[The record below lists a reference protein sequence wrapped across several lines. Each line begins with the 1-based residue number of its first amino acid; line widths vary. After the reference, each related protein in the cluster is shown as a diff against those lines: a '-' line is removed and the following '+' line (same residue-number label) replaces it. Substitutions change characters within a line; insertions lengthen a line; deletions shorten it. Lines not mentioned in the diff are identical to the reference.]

1 MKKLR
6 SLFFAVLLAL
16 GSLPLSAQQLYVG
29 ANYHPHDD
37 KNPEK
42 IARDIRLMQEAGFN
56 VTRLG
61 HLAWDS
67 FEPSDGVF
75 DFEWFDRVMD
85 GMAEAG
91 KTPSRATALHF
102 EIYRHNPKVKAIVL
116 TQCPSL
122 MGFCTTDATF
132 NVRTISRRRAS

>member
-6 SLFFAVLLAL
+6 SLLFAALLSI
-16 GSLPLSAQQLYVG
+16 GSLPLCAQQLFVG

-56 VTRLG
+56 VIRLG

-67 FEPSDGVF
+67 FGRTLHPARPGSAPLGH
-75 DFEWFDRVMD
+75 
-85 GMAEAG
+85 GAG
-91 KTPSRATALHF
+91 H
-102 EIYRHNPKVKAIVL
+102 
-116 TQCPSL
+116 
-122 MGFCTTDATF
+122 
-132 NVRTISRRRAS
+132 

>member
-6 SLFFAVLLAL
+6 LLFFAVLFSI
-16 GSLPLSAQQLYVG
+16 GSLPLPAQQLFVG

-67 FEPSDGVF
+67 FEPSDGAF
-75 DFEWFDRVMD
+75 NFEWFDQVMD

-91 KTPSRATALHF
+91 IKVILDIAVRPAPIWLHRLYPS
-102 EIYRHNPKVKAIVL
+102 IDV
-116 TQCPSL
+116 
-122 MGFCTTDATF
+122 TDASG
-132 NVRTISRRRAS
+132 NRLYPNHRYMDDVGDPMY